1 MVNKLSPSDEDDI
14 NRITSEEQPTSIPVI
29 IYILLVLVIG
39 SIIFL
44 VIDKVITDND
54 IKLIARMALIC
65 LTINAIVF
73 TFISTSFRIV
83 KIKQGMM
90 GPRGLNGSKGDEGV
104 PGRCAMCGSKPNTF
118 GIEQHRVNAD
128 NLVIP
133 QKPLLTQFKNE
144 DNGVSYYF
152 LINKIFKKIIGCREN
167 IVSTE
172 SEALLLLD
180 TIKTEMN
187 IHGRLP
193 NESEIISYLKK
204 IKDNA
209 DKGSQ
214 RNKSINYPI
223 CYGVNYN

>member
-1 MVNKLSPSDEDDI
+1 MSKLSPSDEYDI
-14 NRITSEEQPTSIPVI
+14 NKITSKVQTTSIPVI

-44 VIDKVITDND
+44 AIDRIILDND
-54 IKLIARMALIC
+54 IKLIARMILVCLI
-65 LTINAIVF
+65 INVVVF
-73 TFISTSFRIV
+73 TFISTSFRVV
-83 KIKQGMM
+83 KIKQGII
-90 GPRGLNGSKGDEGV
+90 GPQGLNGSKGDEGV
-104 PGRCAMCGSKPNTF
+104 PGRCVMCEPQPNTF
-118 GIEQHRVNAD
+118 GIEQHKVNAD

-133 QKPLLTQFKNE
+133 QKPLLTQFNSD
-144 DNGVSYYF
+144 DNSVSYYF

-193 NESEIISYLKK
+193 TESEIISYLKK

-209 DKGSQ
+209 DKGSHI
-214 RNKSINYPI
+214 NKSINYPI